1 MTIRNHGR
9 GRTQSKPPSEVYCI
23 QDYGW
28 EHVRTSEKLIRQTIG
43 TEHMHRVVA
52 NAIPLWV
59 TVQWQRPSAAD
70 ITAVLTT
77 QNIRGDDSEP
87 PWKRLVL

>member
-1 MTIRNHGR
+1 M
-9 GRTQSKPPSEVYCI
+9 YCV

-28 EHVRTSEKLIRQTIG
+28 EHVRTTEKLIRQTIG

-59 TVQWQRPSAAD
+59 TVQWRRPSAAD
-70 ITAVLTT
+70 IEALFST
-77 QNIRGDDSEP
+77 QNIRKSDSEP